1 MLDLLIKISNVK
13 VTVERDPQ
21 LVRPTD
27 EKTLLGD
34 NSKLKALGWV
44 PIIPFETTLKDIFN
58 NWMER
63 LQA

>member
-1 MLDLLIKISNVK
+1 MLDLLIKIADVK

-34 NSKLKALGWV
+34 NSKLRALGWEPV
-44 PIIPFETTLKDIFN
+44 IPFEQTLKDIFA

-63 LQA
+63 LKA

>member
-1 MLDLLIKISNVK
+1 MLDLLVKIADVQ

-34 NSKLKALGWV
+34 NSKLRALGWKPV
-44 PIIPFETTLKDIFN
+44 IPFETTLRDIFD
-58 NWMER
+58 NWMES

>member
-1 MLDLLIKISNVK
+1 MLDLLIKISGVK
-13 VTVERDPQ
+13 VTVERDPA

-34 NSKLKALGWV
+34 NSKLRALGWEPV
-44 PIIPFETTLKDIFN
+44 IPFEQTLKDIFA

-63 LQA
+63 LDA